1 MMAEN
6 MSTLRHQ
13 VFLRLC
19 AFLLGVCVG
28 SLVISNIRVTSR
40 IPVNADFCFLARNP
54 DLFESRR
61 FISYAYISSAQPH
74 GLVLDNPSCPDEILS
89 FTERLDRQDLSQEL
103 EEKLRNDWMVSVPV
117 LFEGTLYRPSLVRN
131 MFFAARARL
140 GLSGDLNR
148 IITIRAYKAVAEQK
162 WDSTTQTWKPL
173 SP

>member
-1 MMAEN
+1 MAEN
-6 MSTLRHQ
+6 MSTMTRQ
-13 VFLRLC
+13 FFLRLS

-28 SLVISNIRVTSR
+28 SLVISNIRVTNR

-89 FTERLDRQDLSQEL
+89 FTEQLERRDHAQEL
-103 EEKLRNDWMVSVPV
+103 NEKFRDDWKASVPV
-117 LFEGTLYRPSLVRN
+117 LFEGTVYRPSLVRN
-131 MFFAARARL
+131 ALFAARTRL
-140 GLSGDLNR
+140 GLSGDPNR
-148 IITIRAYKAVAEQK
+148 TITIRAYEAVGNQK